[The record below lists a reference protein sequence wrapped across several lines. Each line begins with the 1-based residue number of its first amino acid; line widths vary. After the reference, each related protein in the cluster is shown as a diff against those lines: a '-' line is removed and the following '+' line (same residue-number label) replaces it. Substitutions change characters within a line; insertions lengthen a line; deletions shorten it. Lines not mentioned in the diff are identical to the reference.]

1 MASNMTQNDT
11 ISPPGEGVVVPRD
24 IQVGVTVVAV
34 TTFIL
39 AGIGNSLVIYIVCT
53 VNQMKSSTNTL
64 IANMAVADLL
74 MTIDIPYILK
84 WVYVWNGWF
93 GTFMGTALCKFFHS
107 AQVGS
112 LAASVFSLVAISLDR
127 SFGIL
132 FPMRTIMTRNVVRFA
147 IAAIWLGALALS
159 IPIMLVVKN
168 TKDEGTGNMICDEN
182 WPPISHKTY
191 AWFLFTT
198 SYIIPILIIAVV
210 YFLAGMRLWSRKLP
224 GHRTLMSHKKAQAS
238 SRRATVML
246 ITVVIVFALSW
257 FPFQALE
264 IIRYINPE
272 ILTNFTVPMAVWYV
286 IPWFGYCNSA
296 VNPIIY
302 VIFSENYRHEFY
314 RILCRGPSRK
324 ERYRKTIVYSRSATR
339 TTRLSR
345 ASSLAV
351 SIPLQKLREEADHR
365 RGSSETPWVQSKLL
379 KNQAFAKSSP
389 ELGKKR
395 HQNYSNISQ
404 PLCSFLLHLSFSK
417 LCAWCNFQEEFP
429 NQKKLWP
436 LSDCFHFPVGFR
448 SFSSSFQISLTESA
462 KLDIFKEH
470 VLHQPFTSFNFT
482 IVLIFSSC
490 NLLRWEWQGFFQ
502 LEPVLVIENSSDI
515 SLWYYCGN
523 WIWQMFC
530 STLPYHNIVPE
541 VLLRVWPTSA
551 DVYWNHLLLLPQLPT
566 SNELPLN
573 VKLFRR

>member
-1 MASNMTQNDT
+1 MASNMTQNNT

-168 TKDEGTGNMICDEN
+168 TKDEGTGNMVCDEN

-264 IIRYINPE
+264 IIRYIDPK

-365 RGSSETPWVQSKLL
+365 RGSPETPWVQSKLL

-429 NQKKLWP
+429 IKKN
-436 LSDCFHFPVGFR
+436 S
-448 SFSSSFQISLTESA
+448 
-462 KLDIFKEH
+462 DIFLTAFVFLLGFVPFLLLFRFLWLNQRNLIYSKSTFCANFLL
-470 VLHQPFTSFNFT
+470 VLILPLFWYFHPVIYCVESGTVSFNYNPF
-482 IVLIFSSC
+482 
-490 NLLRWEWQGFFQ
+490 
-502 LEPVLVIENSSDI
+502 
-515 SLWYYCGN
+515 
-523 WIWQMFC
+523 
-530 STLPYHNIVPE
+530 
-541 VLLRVWPTSA
+541 
-551 DVYWNHLLLLPQLPT
+551 
-566 SNELPLN
+566 
-573 VKLFRR
+573 

>member
-182 WPPISHKTY
+182 WQPISHKTY

-264 IIRYINPE
+264 IIRYIDPK
-272 ILTNFTVPMAVWYV
+272 ILTNFTVPMAVWFV

-365 RGSSETPWVQSKLL
+365 RSSETPWVQSKLL

-436 LSDCFHFPVGFR
+436 LSDCFRFPVGFR

-462 KLDIFKEH
+462 QLDIFKEH
-470 VLHQPFTSFNFT
+470 VLRKLFISFNFT
-482 IVLIFSSC
+482 IVLIFSPC
-490 NLLRWEWQGFFQ
+490 NLLRWEWHGFFQ
-502 LEPVLVIENSSDI
+502 L
-515 SLWYYCGN
+515 
-523 WIWQMFC
+523 
-530 STLPYHNIVPE
+530 
-541 VLLRVWPTSA
+541 
-551 DVYWNHLLLLPQLPT
+551 
-566 SNELPLN
+566 
-573 VKLFRR
+573 